1 MAPAKSKGPAPSIP
15 SSVST
20 RHPVLGAQPASHSLD
35 NACSQGERQPFCPKP
50 QPSQG
55 RVLPA
60 RDSSQE
66 KKSLQG
72 SATFIQSF
80 PYQHIQNGVKQQH
93 QSYRGRAWQLQDPH
107 RAIPL
112 LGWLSIP
119 NISSTTCFLPFQ
131 QEQGASDP
139 LPSCWFLPSLLQAFS
154 TGRGSMHQHGFSHS
168 GALLTTRASE
178 CLRTSSV
185 KSHLPRTITR
195 PSHEH
200 CRRERGKMLDTAAAM
215 RESFW

>member
-1 MAPAKSKGPAPSIP
+1 MPAAKGNGNLSALNPSHPRAGSCLPKTAPKKKNHPKRVQH
-15 SSVST
+15 SS
-20 RHPVLGAQPASHSLD
+20 
-35 NACSQGERQPFCPKP
+35 RQ
-50 QPSQG
+50 
-55 RVLPA
+55 
-60 RDSSQE
+60 
-66 KKSLQG
+66 
-72 SATFIQSF
+72 IF

-119 NISSTTCFLPFQ
+119 NISSTICFLPFQ

-178 CLRTSSV
+178 CLRTSGV

-195 PSHEH
+195 PSHKH